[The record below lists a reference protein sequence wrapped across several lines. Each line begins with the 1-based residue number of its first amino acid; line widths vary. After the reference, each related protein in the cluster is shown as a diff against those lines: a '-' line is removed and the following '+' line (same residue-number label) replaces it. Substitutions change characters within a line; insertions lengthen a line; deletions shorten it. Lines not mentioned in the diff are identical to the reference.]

1 MAASGTGYVREMATD
16 RTTTTLSE
24 LIRRA
29 AAIVDA
35 DGVDEAVTNFSARHE
50 DDDIPVRGVLDGLEE
65 RLGWGVDEDPPVV
78 MAQAVTLYLAH
89 RLDEVDDDPEEIL
102 RLAARSEFDGRPP
115 VPVQAWLDRNG
126 IVL

>member
-1 MAASGTGYVREMATD
+1 MPTD

-29 AAIVDA
+29 TAIVDA

-65 RLGWGVDEDPPVV
+65 RLGFGVDEDPSVV

-89 RLDEVDDDPEEIL
+89 RLDEVHDDPDEIL
-102 RLAARSEFDGRPP
+102 RLAARSEFDGNPP
-115 VPVQAWLDRNG
+115 PAVDEWLTRNG
-126 IVL
+126 IDV